1 MKLWSG
7 VVTDRLAES
16 RDFYVRLFQCEVL
29 FDSDWFVLLEL
40 GGGELG
46 LLAANLDNQAE
57 TFRAATDGRGLWVVV
72 DVDDARAE
80 HERLRALSVPIIVEI
95 RDEPWG
101 DRHFTIQDP
110 NGVPVDIVE
119 HRPPQ

>member
-7 VVTDRLAES
+7 VVTAKLAES
-16 RDFYVRLFQCEVL
+16 RDFYIRLFGCKVL

-46 LLAANLDNQAE
+46 LLAANLESQAE
-57 TFRAATDGRGLWVVV
+57 PFRAPSDGTGLWVVV

-80 HERLRALSVPIIVEI
+80 QERLRAMGVPIMVAL

-101 DRHFTIQDP
+101 DRHFVVRDP
-110 NGVPVDIVE
+110 NGVAVDVVE
-119 HRPPQ
+119 HRQPQ

>member
-7 VVTDRLAES
+7 IITDRLAES
-16 RDFYVRLFQCEVL
+16 KAFYTRLFGCKVL

-46 LLAANLDNQAE
+46 LLAAGLEEQADV
-57 TFRAATDGRGLWVVV
+57 FRPASDGKGLWVVV
-72 DVDDARAE
+72 DVDEVDATY
-80 HERLRALSVPIIVEI
+80 ERFLSMGIAITVPL

-101 DRHFTIQDP
+101 DRHFVVRDP
-110 NGVPVDIVE
+110 NGVPVDVVYR
-119 HRPPQ
+119 RP